1 MNATS
6 DLWDWR
12 RRIADLYARI
22 RSSLD
27 PAAAWQEWRETRDA
41 MFARHPQTPLNR
53 QDRTSFAALPYFPY
67 DPSLRLTAALRDAP
81 GAHPFDCPGGRDGAI
96 TMQAFA
102 VTDGL
107 AERLG
112 GELTL
117 YWLSGYGGGTFLPY
131 TDATTGSETYPG
143 GRYLLDTIKGAD
155 LGRTAE
161 GHIVLDFNFS
171 YNPSCAYSPEWLCP
185 LAPEA
190 NRLPVPVR
198 AGERMLPP

>member
-1 MNATS
+1 MNAIS

-22 RSSLD
+22 RSSSD
-27 PAAAWQEWRETRDA
+27 PAAAWQEWRATRDA
-41 MFARHPQTPLNR
+41 MFACHPQTPLDR
-53 QDRTSFAALPYFPY
+53 QDRTSFTALPYFPY
-67 DPSLRLTAALRDAP
+67 DPRLRFTAVLRDTP
-81 GAHPFDCPGGRDGAI
+81 STRPFDCPGGRDGVI
-96 TMQAFA
+96 TMQPFA

-107 AERLG
+107 AARLG

-131 TDATTGSETYPG
+131 TDGTTGSETYPG

-171 YNPSCAYSPEWLCP
+171 YNPSCAYSPEWVCP

-198 AGERMLPP
+198 AGERCQ